1 MSLEPLSLPSL
12 LSLPVEAVS
21 AKLRSTP
28 PAHLEQLRVS
38 LWDILGTPD
47 RKPEF
52 LSLQRL
58 LITRTGAGAVLTAE
72 SLSRAHYTHLKI
84 LVAVRT
90 GIQAF
95 LHPDIA
101 IPPSSLIE
109 IFLRRRCQNMA
120 CQSPLPAGGCRCRF
134 CTTGNGEPG
143 GSGRA
148 GADGGATKSAAV
160 SGTTSTTGT
169 LNRGNSG
176 TGTSAGIA
184 STTEIGG
191 GFCNLCMCVACGKFD
206 FDTNTCRWI
215 GCDFCLH
222 WCHTDCALH
231 MGFVRHGAVGAGG
244 SAGGAGGRGGGIAEG
259 AAQGGQS
266 ADGATAGTSAQ
277 FACPACA
284 RSSELFGFVRDV
296 FRLCSAQWDAEAA
309 RRELECVGGIF
320 GASTDA
326 LGRELARRAALALRE
341 LREGRRACADIC
353 RDMQLFFASSE
364 WGGCRLACLY
374 SSRRYR
380 RLHSGFMWRLEVR
393 VRVCF
398 LSCVPFV
405 L

>member
-1 MSLEPLSLPSL
+1 MSLEPLTLASL

-38 LWDILGTPD
+38 LWDILGNARPQAGV
-47 RKPEF
+47 

-58 LITRTGAGAVLTAE
+58 LITRTGAGAGLSTE

-101 IPPSSLIE
+101 IPPTSLIE

-148 GADGGATKSAAV
+148 GTDGGATKYRRDFRRRQA
-160 SGTTSTTGT
+160 
-169 LNRGNSG
+169 
-176 TGTSAGIA
+176 
-184 STTEIGG
+184 GG
-191 GFCNLCMCVACGKFD
+191 GA
-206 FDTNTCRWI
+206 
-215 GCDFCLH
+215 
-222 WCHTDCALH
+222 
-231 MGFVRHGAVGAGG
+231 
-244 SAGGAGGRGGGIAEG
+244 AEG
-259 AAQGGQS
+259 S
-266 ADGATAGTSAQ
+266 ADGATAATSAQ

-296 FRLCSAQWDAEAA
+296 FRLCSAQWDAEGRAEGA
-309 RRELECVGGIF
+309 GVRGGDLRREH
-320 GASTDA
+320 
-326 LGRELARRAALALRE
+326 GRARA
-341 LREGRRACADIC
+341 RACA
-353 RDMQLFFASSE
+353 E
-364 WGGCRLACLY
+364 GGAGAEGAAGGAQGVRGHL
-374 SSRRYR
+374 SR
-380 RLHSGFMWRLEVR
+380 HAA
-393 VRVCF
+393 F
-398 LSCVPFV
+398 LRQQ
-405 L
+405 